1 MTALLLDALYARLP
15 ASARYWAA
23 AVLLLAA
30 ASAAGPAA
38 ASCPSFTDPQLMPL
52 DRLISRDAKQAL
64 SEIQDRLDTL
74 ESLPQAPTQRLAA
87 LYALQANAYSM
98 LELDRDARAAASKG
112 LALARNLTDPV
123 HVNLLTGYW
132 GNIYDQAGLDRAVTE
147 LESARQAQLPNSI
160 GDTCLL
166 ITLGIVQTR
175 RDRPDIAIAHLTQ
188 AYRALSG
195 PELTEQRVLAAGA
208 LAAVMRSVADYPQA
222 LALSQEVIDYDTAR
236 GATLD
241 LSVARFVRGKTLIS
255 MADYD
260 GAIDQLTQARDLSV
274 GLDDRQGV
282 AFADQALCRAHIER
296 GQSSQARPQCEQALR
311 IFVAARSIDVAEQ
324 TQALIAR
331 IDLAEGHADRAL
343 IELNAILANGGADI
357 PARDLA
363 EIYELRARTNAA
375 MHDNASAYQD
385 LREYLRRY
393 AAVNDVDRSRQ
404 VSTLRAQL
412 ETDREIERNGAL
424 QRELSLSHE
433 RAQSQATELRWT
445 QIAIA
450 AGTVVILL
458 LTYIL
463 LSGLRYRQLLVRLA
477 TQDGLT
483 ALPNRRRTIELANL
497 ALQEA
502 AASGRPVT
510 IALLDF
516 DHFKEINDRCGHAAG
531 DHALK
536 EFARR
541 GRETLRAGDTLGRWG
556 GEEFLLVLPDCPL
569 DLAYECVE
577 RLRFIATHIEL
588 PTDRLDVQVSVSAGL
603 ATNVRESMT
612 LDEIVA
618 SADVALYEAKTAGRD
633 LVRIARESFSAADT
647 GVRRALRSE
656 LASAAPP

>member
-1 MTALLLDALYARLP
+1 MTASLTDARQAWLGACACPWLAALL
-15 ASARYWAA
+15 W
-23 AVLLLAA
+23 LAA
-30 ASAAGPAA
+30 ALAPAPAA
-38 ASCPSFTDPQLMPL
+38 AGCPGFSDPQLVPL
-52 DRLISRDAKQAL
+52 DQLINRDAKLAL
-64 SEIQDRLDTL
+64 SEIQVRLDALT
-74 ESLPQAPTQRLAA
+74 SLPQPSRQRLAA
-87 LYALQANAYSM
+87 LYALQANAYSL
-98 LELDRDARAAASKG
+98 LELDRDAREAARRG
-112 LALARNLTDPV
+112 LALAPAVTDPV
-123 HVNLLTGYW
+123 HVNLLAGYW
-132 GNIYDQAGLDRAVTE
+132 GNIYDQASLDSAVPE
-147 LESARQAQLPNSI
+147 LESARQAQPPNSI
-160 GDTCLL
+160 GDNCLL
-166 ITLGIVQTR
+166 IALGIVQMR
-175 RDRPDIAIAHLTQ
+175 RDRPDSAITLLTQ

-195 PELTEQRVLAAGA
+195 TALIEQRILAASG
-208 LAAVMRSVADYPQA
+208 LAAVMRSVGDYPQA
-222 LALSQEVIDYDTAR
+222 LALSQEVIDYDLER

-241 LSVARFVRGKTLIS
+241 LSVARFVRGETLSS

-260 GAIDQLTQARDLSV
+260 GAIEQLTQARDLSV
-274 GLDDRQGV
+274 NLDDRQGV
-282 AFADQALCRAHIER
+282 AFADQALCRARIAR
-296 GQSSQARPQCEQALR
+296 GQPSQARAQCEQALR
-311 IFVAARSIDVAEQ
+311 AFVAARSTDVAEQ

-343 IELNAILANGGADI
+343 PKLNAILVNGGTDM

-363 EIYELRARTNAA
+363 EIYEQRARTNAA
-375 MHDNASAYQD
+375 LHDYANAYQD

-393 AAVNDVDRSRQ
+393 VSVNDADRSRQ

-424 QRELSLSHE
+424 RRELTLSHE
-433 RAQSQATELRWT
+433 RAQSEETELRWT

-450 AGTVVILL
+450 AGTVVIML

-463 LSGLRYRQLLVRLA
+463 ISGLRYRQLLMRLA

-483 ALPNRRRTIELANL
+483 SLPNRRCTIELANE
-497 ALQEA
+497 ALRQSA
-502 AASGRPVT
+502 DSGRPVT

-541 GRETLRAGDTLGRWG
+541 GRETLRVGDTLGRWG

-577 RLRFIATHIEL
+577 RLRVIATSIEL
-588 PTDRLDVQVSVSAGL
+588 PSAHPQAQVSVSAGL
-603 ATNVRESMT
+603 ATNVRDSMT

-633 LVRIARESFSAADT
+633 LVRIARESFSAAST
-647 GVRRALRSE
+647 GVRRALRE
-656 LASAAPP
+656 GLAAAVPP